1 MGKVLTWEKTA
12 CHMFLLMPAVLLIN
26 WFCSPL
32 SRSIMAK
39 RQMNESKQR
48 RGRSQTVAL
57 PFLLIHTVS
66 MLGLLGPGERGR
78 GSWW

>member
-1 MGKVLTWEKTA
+1 
-12 CHMFLLMPAVLLIN
+12 
-26 WFCSPL
+26 
-32 SRSIMAK
+32 MAK